1 MAQHS
6 KPDKYIDVDAT
17 QLKPSPNRVRNILTL
32 EERVAAIEAY
42 YCRPMYTK
50 VARMF
55 NCSWEQIK
63 NIIANREAIMKF
75 YEATRKQRPQEDESD
90 INLDI
95 KQKKLRF
102 LGECIYEY
110 IQRVQFHARVD
121 ITEELL
127 RTKALEF
134 RDILVLNDF
143 YPSKTWIN
151 HFKATY
157 NISLSNRQIALTR
170 VPPSSLDLKDI
181 MTYCTKNKPNN
192 PSLIEIRELQQ
203 NLGKEQMGTSV
214 DTTIEELEE
223 ERRSRKLNFLEKAL
237 AEYVLRA
244 KFHHKSILLNNESLI
259 KVAREL
265 NDILKVQ
272 QFVPSHNWI
281 QEFRTRHSFDAIQNH
296 NRRPPLSLDLKDIL
310 SYCSRMDNKDKAPII
325 TLTPKNPSIQIK
337 LQTATPQQQLKFP
350 NSAVKFQKN
359 PIIYLDVDEEE
370 EDIKPDIEEIKIQPI
385 PQETYSPPI
394 KIRKIESIN
403 ADARIK
409 LTANVQTA
417 TNANSTNCQKSIS
430 NHSPGHWSEYSNDEE
445 EDEELPRQVRNTK
458 DALRLLKPLEE
469 YAMLKENYRA
479 IGLIAQL
486 EEILKNTQTSPT
498 EKEYET

>member
-75 YEATRKQRPQEDESD
+75 YEATRKHRPQEDESD
-90 INLDI
+90 INLDV

-203 NLGKEQMGTSV
+203 NLGKEQMGTSI
-214 DTTIEELEE
+214 DTTSIEELEE
-223 ERRSRKLNFLEKAL
+223 ERRARKLSFLEKAL

-281 QEFRTRHSFDAIQNH
+281 QEFRTRHNFDAIQNH

-310 SYCSRMDNKDKAPII
+310 SYCS
-325 TLTPKNPSIQIK
+325 Q
-337 LQTATPQQQLKFP
+337 
-350 NSAVKFQKN
+350 
-359 PIIYLDVDEEE
+359 E

-385 PQETYSPPI
+385 PQETYTPPI

-409 LTANVQTA
+409 LTTTTRNVQTA
-417 TNANSTNCQKSIS
+417 THINPTSCQKSS
-430 NHSPGHWSEYSNDEE
+430 SDNHSPGHWSEYSNDEDE
-445 EDEELPRQVRNTK
+445 EEELPRQVRNTK

-486 EEILKNTQTSPT
+486 EEILKNSQTNPT

>member
-1 MAQHS
+1 MHSIFSSIISKGKQVIVATDQRAKSVAADIYVDVRMLYSICANGFGGGLVWLKWKLRKTLVNHCRSSKMAQHS

-90 INLDI
+90 INLDV

-223 ERRSRKLNFLEKAL
+223 ERRARKLNFLEKAL

-244 KFHHKSILLNNESLI
+244 KFHHK
-259 KVAREL
+259 
-265 NDILKVQ
+265 
-272 QFVPSHNWI
+272 
-281 QEFRTRHSFDAIQNH
+281 
-296 NRRPPLSLDLKDIL
+296 
-310 SYCSRMDNKDKAPII
+310 M
-325 TLTPKNPSIQIK
+325 
-337 LQTATPQQQLKFP
+337 
-350 NSAVKFQKN
+350 
-359 PIIYLDVDEEE
+359 
-370 EDIKPDIEEIKIQPI
+370 
-385 PQETYSPPI
+385 
-394 KIRKIESIN
+394 
-403 ADARIK
+403 
-409 LTANVQTA
+409 
-417 TNANSTNCQKSIS
+417 TNANPMTNCQKPIS
-430 NHSPGHWSEYSNDEE
+430 NHSPGHWSEYSNDED

-486 EEILKNTQTSPT
+486 EEILKNTQTNPT